1 MHANLSW
8 DSLIESVLQE
18 IGKFG
23 LDPAT
28 INHYRQTFKRLKQYA
43 AAQNVEHYCDGLIRS
58 FLHAIV
64 GPSGAAARDGCSR
77 PGHTLEAE
85 GLLSLLAS
93 MRTIAS
99 SSSTSISWIIWET
112 RSKSSFVK

>member
-64 GPSGAAARDGCSR
+64 GPPAPLPETAAAGPVIRWRLRVCCPFWR
-77 PGHTLEAE
+77 Q
-85 GLLSLLAS
+85 
-93 MRTIAS
+93 
-99 SSSTSISWIIWET
+99 
-112 RSKSSFVK
+112 

>member
-23 LDPAT
+23 LGPAT

-64 GPSGAAARDGCSR
+64 GLRRRCQRRLQQARSYVG
-77 PGHTLEAE
+77 G
-85 GLLSLLAS
+85 
-93 MRTIAS
+93 
-99 SSSTSISWIIWET
+99 
-112 RSKSSFVK
+112 